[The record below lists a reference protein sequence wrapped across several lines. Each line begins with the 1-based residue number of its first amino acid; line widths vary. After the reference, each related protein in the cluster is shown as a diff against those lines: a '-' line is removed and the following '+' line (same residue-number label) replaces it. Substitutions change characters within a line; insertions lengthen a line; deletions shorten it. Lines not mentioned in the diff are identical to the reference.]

1 MPGWRPV
8 CDREE
13 TTMDQPTAGDA
24 LKELEPLVGE
34 WILEAIPPGGEPW
47 PGEARATIEWHDS
60 GAHLV
65 QRTTIELPEAP
76 NSIAIM
82 GCDAAN
88 GSYYQ
93 LYSDDR
99 GVCRV
104 YEMSIGDG
112 RWKLRREGEPFA
124 QRFTASFEDGGDT
137 IAGRWERAVDDGSY
151 ETDFELI
158 YRRAT

>member
-1 MPGWRPV
+1 MQ
-8 CDREE
+8 
-13 TTMDQPTAGDA
+13 QPTAQDA
-24 LKELEPLVGE
+24 LKELEALVGE
-34 WILEAIPPGGEPW
+34 WSLEAIPPGGEPW
-47 PGEARATIEWHDS
+47 PGEARATIAWHDS

-65 QRTTIELPEAP
+65 QHSTVELPEAP
-76 NSIAIM
+76 NAISIM

-88 GSYYQ
+88 GTYFQ

-112 RWKLRREGEPFA
+112 EWSLWRAGEPFA
-124 QRFTASFEDGGDT
+124 QRFTASFEDDGDT
-137 IAGRWERAVDDGSY
+137 IVGRWEMAKAGNDY
-151 ETDFELI
+151 ELDFELI